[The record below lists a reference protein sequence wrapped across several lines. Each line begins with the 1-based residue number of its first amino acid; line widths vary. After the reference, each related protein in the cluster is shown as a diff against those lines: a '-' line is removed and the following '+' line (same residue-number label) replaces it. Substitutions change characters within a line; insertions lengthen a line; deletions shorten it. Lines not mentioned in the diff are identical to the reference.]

1 MIYCL
6 KSLSMI
12 RKFPQGSTIPLK
24 IQKNIQLMNLM
35 RSFKDQKR
43 SKLKLDLDRFT
54 VPIHLN

>member
-1 MIYCL
+1 
-6 KSLSMI
+6 MI